1 MKLIWAIIP
10 LILFGVIGTQ
20 QSFAEKTLDFE
31 NCNGILSIDDV
42 KNVIG
47 DIDDITVD
55 SRGVIP
61 VDGEP
66 GLETMCASTFE
77 SSGKTIGMTIVVMDS
92 TDAAITL
99 YEKNLDSFSTQDFE
113 IREYLTFWNNF
124 DVVLNDQGVGSF
136 MVSQYDKFFI
146 SLRTGLEEKKTLAD
160 VEQLRVL
167 STIVQKKILDLDDV
181 SISPPNPLPDNDV
194 GPTTDE
200 PPPKPGPAPIEDGE
214 ILSPKKQVSQGIEP
228 EAVVCNEGLVL
239 ILRHNGSPVC
249 VKEKTAEIFE
259 ERGWGSIPPPCCKP
273 TMVSLATNFEE
284 CIAEGNPAME
294 SYPRQC
300 RTLDGKH
307 FVESIPENKECEM
320 IGGLWDNGCS
330 IERRDLEDAT
340 SSYMNKIIPTLDDF
354 RNTLNESKDIE
365 TIFFKFGEPH
375 NDIGSGIHIYVY
387 ELNDFTQIWIG
398 YTDRILYVQHVD
410 VKGNILEKLF

>member
-160 VEQLRVL
+160 VEQLIVL
-167 STIVQKKILDLDDV
+167 STIIQKKILDLPDV
-181 SISPPNPLPDNDV
+181 EISPPNPTPDIDE

-200 PPPKPGPAPIEDGE
+200 PPPKPGPAPIEMGE
-214 ILSPKKQVSQGIEP
+214 ILSPKKQISQGIKP
-228 EAVVCNEGLVL
+228 GAVICKDGLVL
-239 ILRHNGSPVC
+239 IIKHSGSPAC
-249 VKEKTAEIFE
+249 VTSETVEKLE
-259 ERGWGSIPPPCCKP
+259 ERGWGGMPAPCCKP
-273 TMVSLATNFEE
+273 TVVSSVHSFEE
-284 CIAEGNPAME
+284 CVSAGYPVME

-300 RTLDGKH
+300 RAPDGKQ
-307 FVESIPENKECEM
+307 FVETIPGKEQCE
-320 IGGLWDNGCS
+320 IAGGLWGIWGNQVS
-330 IERRDLEDAT
+330 AT
-340 SSYMNKIIPTLDDF
+340 ASCNQSTSDVGMQCTDSSQCQSFCQANQGAEILSEEGGTCY
-354 RNTLNESKDIE
+354 
-365 TIFFKFGEPH
+365 G
-375 NDIGSGIHIYVY
+375 Y
-387 ELNDFTQIWIG
+387 ELAICMQEVHNG
-398 YTDRILYVQHVD
+398 VVQP
-410 VKGNILEKLF
+410 EWCQ

>member
-20 QSFAEKTLDFE
+20 QSFAEETLDFE

-194 GPTTDE
+194 GQTTDE

-239 ILRHNGSPVC
+239 ILRHNGSPAC
-249 VKEKTAEIFE
+249 VKERTAEIFE

-273 TMVSLATNFEE
+273 TDLSLE
-284 CIAEGNPAME
+284 ME
-294 SYPRQC
+294 
-300 RTLDGKH
+300 H
-307 FVESIPENKECEM
+307 
-320 IGGLWDNGCS
+320 
-330 IERRDLEDAT
+330 AT
-340 SSYMNKIIPTLDDF
+340 SSYMEKIIPTLDEVRD
-354 RNTLNESKDIE
+354 TLSVSEDLD
-365 TIFFKFGEPH
+365 TIFFKFGKPH
-375 NDIGSGIHIYVY
+375 YDIGSGIHIYVY
-387 ELNDFTQIWIG
+387 DLNDSTQVWIG
-398 YTDRILYVQHVD
+398 YTDKILYVYHVD
-410 VKGNILEKLF
+410 SDGNILEQLF